1 MLLPRFFGR
10 EKVRSTRR
18 PAPGRHPLVEALEGR
33 QLLSTF
39 TATDVVQ
46 RKHIGTAVVEVQRK
60 HIGTAQVQRK
70 HIGAAMI
77 QGNHIGVAMI
87 QGNHIGYAVV

>member
-18 PAPGRHPLVEALEGR
+18 PVPRRRPLVEALEGR

-39 TATDVVQ
+39 NATDVVQ
-46 RKHIGTAVVEVQRK
+46 RKHILSDGSHGDALQANSIE
-60 HIGTAQVQRK
+60 
-70 HIGAAMI
+70 
-77 QGNHIGVAMI
+77 GNVIDV
-87 QGNHIGYAVV
+87 